1 MTGVG
6 LCLPQLGPH
15 VTGPVVREFC
25 QRAEARGFTSLW
37 VQEHLFH
44 PHEPSSGYA
53 GRDGNPVPE
62 QYVSALAATELLT
75 AAAAWTTSPIIGT
88 SILVAGYHRPVEL
101 AQRLATI
108 DVLSGGRLVVGLS
121 LGWSAD
127 EHDQMDVPMDGR
139 GARLQELV
147 EAVLACW
154 GPDPVEHHGALF
166 DIPRSDAQPKPV
178 QQPRPPLISGL
189 MGPIGRRRTPHLFD
203 GWNPAGLPPEM
214 AVEWLAPM
222 NAERQGRPPLD
233 MWYRTF
239 TQRPNGKPDWDLMF
253 AHVAQAKELGFREVI
268 IDANFSEEIT
278 SPEAWLDVL
287 DRLTPTLA

>member
-15 VTGPVVREFC
+15 VTGPVVRDFC
-25 QRAEARGFTSLW
+25 TRAEELGFTSLW

-44 PHEPSSGYA
+44 PLQPSSGYA
-53 GRDGNPVPE
+53 GRAGNPVPA

-75 AAAAWTTSPIIGT
+75 AAAAWTTSVTIGT

-127 EHDQMDVPMDGR
+127 EHEQMDVPMDGR
-139 GARLQELV
+139 GARLEELI
-147 EAVLACW
+147 AALLACW
-154 GPDPVEHHGALF
+154 GPDPVEHHGARF
-166 DIPRSDAQPKPV
+166 DIPPSDVRPKPV
-178 QQPRPPLISGL
+178 QQPRPLLISGL
-189 MGPIGRRRTPHLFD
+189 MGPLGRQRTPRLFD
-203 GWNPAGLPPEM
+203 GWNPAGLPPDM
-214 AVEWLAPM
+214 AAEWLEPM
-222 NAERQGRPPLD
+222 NAARGDQPPLD
-233 MWYRTF
+233 LWYRTF
-239 TQRPNGKPDWDLMF
+239 TQRPSGTSDWVQMF
-253 AHVAQAKELGFREVI
+253 AHVARAKELGFREVI

-278 SPEAWLDVL
+278 SPQAWLDAL
-287 DRLTPTLA
+287 ERLAPAVR